1 MKTKLTKTEAI
12 RDFLTDEQIMEVL
25 ILAEN
30 RRMEAARLMAEYMDT
45 KWRLTTLE
53 AVKLLCAIMREW
65 EEKDNK

>member
-1 MKTKLTKTEAI
+1 MLSKTETL

-30 RRMEAARLMAEYMDT
+30 RKMEAARLLAAYMDH

-65 EEKDNK
+65 DEKDNK